1 MKRFAFIVL
10 LLAAVFTGAG
20 AQLLYKITGNSLSK
34 PSYIVGTYHLAPATF
49 ADSIPGMR
57 DAMAQT
63 EQVCGELEM
72 KELMTPEGTQK
83 MMQAMMLSEGK
94 TLKDI
99 LSADEM
105 ARLNAFMAKLVGA
118 DMNNPMVAQQMGRMS
133 PQALNTQ
140 FTLIMYMEQTSG
152 FNPAELIDNHF
163 QKVAMEAGKPVK
175 GLETMDFQIKTL
187 FQGVPLDRQK
197 QLLMCLIDNED
208 YYAAMVVKLTKAYFT
223 QDIVAVKAV
232 MDEKQGT
239 ACDSTPEEDAE
250 LIYKR
255 NADWLTKMPAIMAEK
270 PTLFAVGAAHLP
282 GDKGVVNL
290 LRNAG
295 YKVEAVK

>member
-20 AQLLYKITGNSLSK
+20 AQLLYKITGNNLSK
-34 PSYIVGTYHLAPATF
+34 PSYIVGTFHLAPATF

-72 KELMTPEGTQK
+72 KELMTPGGTQK

-140 FTLIMYMEQTSG
+140 FTLIMYMKQTSG